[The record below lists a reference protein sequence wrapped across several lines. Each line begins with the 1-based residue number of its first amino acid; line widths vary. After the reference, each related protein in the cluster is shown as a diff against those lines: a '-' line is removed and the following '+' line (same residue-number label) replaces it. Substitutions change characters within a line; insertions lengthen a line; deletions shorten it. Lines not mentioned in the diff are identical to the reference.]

1 MSCRGRPPLAE
12 SVVSSLTARL
22 RESLAAIEDVF
33 RVPELRG
40 LQFAYLASLL
50 SLWSFSVT
58 AAVYAFEIG
67 GAALV
72 GVVMLSRMLP
82 AAIASPFAA
91 ALADRYPR
99 RLVLLSTDLVRTG
112 LTGAAAASIW
122 LDLPPATVFALSAVL
137 NVVSTTFAP
146 AKNAILPSLARDP
159 EQLTAA
165 NAVTNT
171 FESASIFGGPAL
183 GGLLL
188 VFTSIP
194 TAFTISAAL
203 LLASAALLWRLPH
216 APSAKAPER
225 QDLRHELAAGFRVVL
240 GDARLRLLVGM
251 TGAQALVSGML
262 DVFVVVLALEVL
274 DLGNGG
280 VGLLNAAVGA
290 GGLLGGIVTLTVTSG
305 RRLTPAFALGM
316 VLWGLPLAL
325 IAPLTEPWVAVVL
338 LAVVGVGNTLVD
350 VTGITLLQRAVPDDV
365 LGRVFGVLEG
375 IIWGTIGIGAV
386 IAPALISGLGARG
399 ALVAGGLLLPVMTAL
414 TWPRLVRLDEAAMVP
429 AEELGLLRSV
439 PILAPLEAATLETL
453 ALRARRVRFA
463 AGAEVTRQG
472 EPGERFYVIAAGEA
486 DVLRDGHKV
495 RREGP
500 GEFFGEIA
508 LLRPTPRTAT
518 VQAVTEL
525 ELLALGR
532 DDFVPA
538 VTGHPESAA
547 QADAVIAARLGSARR
562 TLATL

>member
-1 MSCRGRPPLAE
+1 
-12 SVVSSLTARL
+12 VVSSLTSRL
-22 RESLAAIEDVF
+22 RESLHAIEDVF
-33 RVPELRG
+33 RVPGLRR

-58 AAVYAFEIG
+58 VAVYAFEIG

-82 AAIASPFAA
+82 SAIASPFAA

-99 RLVLLSTDLVRTG
+99 RLVLLSTDLVRAG
-112 LTGAAAASIW
+112 LTAAAAASIW
-122 LDLPPATVFALSAVL
+122 LDLAPATVFVLSGAL
-137 NVVSTTFAP
+137 NVVSTVFAP

-194 TAFTISAAL
+194 TAFAITAALLLVSAAL
-203 LLASAALLWRLPH
+203 LSLLPAAPPE
-216 APSAKAPER
+216 AEEPER
-225 QDLRHELAAGFRVVL
+225 QDLRHELAAGFRTVL
-240 GDARLRLLVGM
+240 EDARLRLLVGM
-251 TGAQALVSGML
+251 SGAQALVSGML
-262 DVFVVVLALEVL
+262 GVFVVVLALEVL
-274 DLGNGG
+274 DIGDGG

-325 IAPLTEPWVAVVL
+325 IAPLTEVWAVVL
-338 LAVVGVGNTLVD
+338 LLVVIGIGNTLVD
-350 VTGITLLQRAVPDDV
+350 VTSITLLQRAVPDEV

-375 IIWGTIGIGAV
+375 IIWGTIGIGAI

-399 ALVAGGLLLPVMTAL
+399 AFVAGGVVLPVLTAL
-414 TWPRLVRLDEAAMVP
+414 TWPRLVRLDETAAVP

-453 ALRARRVRFA
+453 ASRARRVRFPT
-463 AGAEVTRQG
+463 GADVTTQG

-518 VQAVTEL
+518 VRAATEL

-562 TLATL
+562 TLASL

>member
-1 MSCRGRPPLAE
+1 
-12 SVVSSLTARL
+12 VVSSLTTRL

-33 RVPELRG
+33 RVPGLRR

-50 SLWSFSVT
+50 SLWSFSVA

-67 GAALV
+67 GATLV

-122 LDLPPATVFALSAVL
+122 LDLPAATVFALSGIL
-137 NVVSTTFAP
+137 NVASTTFAP

-188 VFTSIP
+188 VFTSVP
-194 TAFTISAAL
+194 VVFTLTAAL
-203 LLASAALLWRLPH
+203 LLASAALLARLPA
-216 APSAKAPER
+216 APPESKRPER
-225 QDLRHELAAGFRVVL
+225 QDLRHELAAGFRVVFR
-240 GDARLRLLVGM
+240 DARLRLLVGM

-262 DVFVVVLALEVL
+262 DVFVVVLALQVL

-290 GGLLGGIVTLTVTSG
+290 GGLLGGITTLTVTSG
-305 RRLTPAFALGM
+305 RRLTSAFALGM

-325 IAPLTEPWVAVVL
+325 IAPVSAPWVAVML
-338 LAVVGVGNTLVD
+338 LAVVGIGNTLVD
-350 VTGITLLQRAVPDDV
+350 VTGITLLQRAVPDEV
-365 LGRVFGVLEG
+365 LGRVFGVLEA
-375 IIWGTIGIGAV
+375 IIWGTIGIGAA

-399 ALVAGGLLLPVMTAL
+399 ALVAGGLLLPALTAL
-414 TWPRLVRLDEAAMVP
+414 TWRRLARLDEAAIVP
-429 AEELGLLRSV
+429 GEELDLLRSV
-439 PILAPLEAATLETL
+439 PILAPLEPATLETL
-453 ALRARRVRFA
+453 ASRAQRVRFA
-463 AGAEVTRQG
+463 AGADVTTQG
-472 EPGERFYVIAAGEA
+472 EPGERFYVIASGEA
-486 DVLRDGHKV
+486 DVLRDGHRV
-495 RREGP
+495 RSEGP

-518 VQAVTEL
+518 VRAVTEL

-532 DDFVPA
+532 EDFVPA

-547 QADAVIAARLGSARR
+547 QANAVIAARLGSARR

>member
-1 MSCRGRPPLAE
+1 M
-12 SVVSSLTARL
+12 VSSLTTRL

-33 RVPELRG
+33 RVPGLRR

-58 AAVYAFEIG
+58 SAVYAFQIG
-67 GAALV
+67 GAGLV

-82 AAIASPFAA
+82 AAIASPFVA

-99 RLVLLSTDLVRTG
+99 RLVLLSTDLVRAG

-122 LDLPPATVFALSAVL
+122 LDLPPATVFALSACVSI
-137 NVVSTTFAP
+137 VSTVFAP
-146 AKNAILPSLARDP
+146 AKNAILPSLARNP

-188 VFTSIP
+188 LFTSIP
-194 TAFTISAAL
+194 TAFAISAAL
-203 LLASAALLWRLPH
+203 LLVSAALLARLPA
-216 APSAKAPER
+216 APAEAEEQPER
-225 QDLRHELAAGFRVVL
+225 QDLSHELAAGFGVVL

-251 TGAQALVSGML
+251 AGAQALVSGML

-274 DLGNGG
+274 DIGNGG

-305 RRLTPAFALGM
+305 RRLVPAFALGM

-325 IAPLTEPWVAVVL
+325 IAPITEPLLVVVL
-338 LAVVGVGNTLVD
+338 LAVVGIGNTLVD
-350 VTGITLLQRAVPDDV
+350 VTSITLLQRAVPDDV

-375 IIWGTIGIGAV
+375 IIWGTIGIGAA

-399 ALVAGGLLLPVMTAL
+399 ALVAGGVLLPALTAL
-414 TWPRLVRLDEAAMVP
+414 TWRRLAHLDETAAVP

-439 PILAPLEAATLETL
+439 PILAPLEATTLETL
-453 ALRARRVRFA
+453 ASRARRVRFPT
-463 AGAEVTRQG
+463 GADVTTQG

-518 VQAVTEL
+518 VRAATEL

-532 DDFVPA
+532 EDFVPA

-562 TLATL
+562 TLASL